1 MTDSPRVSVIL
12 VNYKGV
18 EDTLS
23 ALDAL
28 MGLPEYPKNLEIVVV
43 DNASGDGSLEAL
55 RAREKDIVVVASLT
69 NSGFAGGCNLG
80 VKNSSGEIVAFL
92 NNDAKPDTQW
102 VSAALESFDSYDNVG
117 AVASQVL
124 NWEGSHVD
132 FSGAGMAWYGMG
144 YRPLTGN
151 KVSKKP
157 QHPAPV
163 LFGTGAAMFVRR
175 SVFDALGGFDESFF
189 MFFED
194 VDFGWRLNLA
204 GYTYLYQPAS
214 VAFHRYHGSMSGIP
228 KHREQF
234 LLERNALYCLYKNLD
249 DAQLQR
255 ILQGALL
262 ASVKRA
268 VVESGVDTTQFDL
281 SRGSTSAGS
290 TELSSDALAPLF
302 AMDQFVDQLPGL
314 ITKRVEIQ
322 RTRQRSDAAIWRLFG
337 ESNAAMSTDARYL
350 RGYDTIVEA
359 FGVTNDPPALNVL
372 IVTGDP
378 IGKKLSGPGIR
389 AWHMAEALS
398 ASHDVTLVSLTG
410 VDEALSSAFR
420 LTHVEPGDDKTF
432 AGWESWADTIIF
444 QGHAME
450 LFPSLRASLK
460 HLVVDIYDPMH
471 LEQLEQAR
479 HLPAAEWDKQVADA
493 RNTIESQ
500 LSVGDY
506 FLCASERQRH
516 FYLGQLTTLGRVSPA
531 GYADDP
537 HLERLI
543 GVVPF
548 GLPGTDPTHT
558 RPVLK
563 GVVPGIGADD
573 HVIIWSGGVYDWFDP
588 LTLIRA
594 VAHLSATRPSVKL
607 FFMGTAHPHPGVP
620 EMPII
625 KASRD
630 LADELAVAGKH
641 VFFNDS
647 WVDYDD
653 RQNYLL
659 EADLGVST
667 HRSHIETTFSFRT
680 RILDYLWASLP
691 MVVTDGDHFADEVNR
706 HGLGKTVAA
715 GDVEALVTA
724 LETALFDDKFRA
736 RATKALRVVRENYR
750 WDTVL
755 EPLVRH
761 VAGIAEGSIT
771 KSTSKPVRYSPARP
785 RPPRFSIHDIGRG
798 FQRLARG
805 EFKSLV
811 RAVLRK
817 LRPRR
822 S

>member
-12 VNYKGV
+12 VNYKGAD
-18 EDTLS
+18 DTLK
-23 ALDAL
+23 ALDTL
-28 MGLPEYPKNLEIVVV
+28 MALPEYPETLEIVVV
-43 DNASGDGSLEAL
+43 DNASGDGSLDSL
-55 RAREKDIVVVASLT
+55 RQRERDIVLVASPT

-80 VKNSSGEIVAFL
+80 VKHSTGEIVAFL
-92 NNDAKPDTQW
+92 NNDAKPDTGW
-102 VSAALESFDSYDNVG
+102 VSAALESFDSYENVG

-124 NWEGSHVD
+124 NWEGTHID
-132 FSGAGMAWYGMG
+132 FSGAGMTWYGMG

-151 KVSKKP
+151 KATRKSQK
-157 QHPAPV
+157 PAPV
-163 LFGTGAAMFVRR
+163 LFGTGSAMFVRR
-175 SVFDALGGFDESFF
+175 NVFDELGGFDESFF

-204 GYTYLYQPAS
+204 GYTYLYQPQS
-214 VAFHRYHGSMSGIP
+214 VAFHRYHGSMGGIP

-255 ILQGALL
+255 ILPGALL

-281 SRGSTSAGS
+281 SRGSTSLES
-290 TELSSDALAPLF
+290 TEVDSDALTPLF
-302 AMDQFVDQLPGL
+302 AMDQFVNALPEL
-314 ITKRVEIQ
+314 IAKRSVVQ
-322 RTRQRSDAAIWRLFG
+322 STRQRSDAAIWRLFG
-337 ESNAAMSTDARYL
+337 ETNAAMSTDARYL
-350 RGYDTIVEA
+350 RGYDAIVEA
-359 FGVTNDPPALNVL
+359 FGVTDDPPAVNVL

-398 ASHDVTLVSLTG
+398 VSHDVTLVSLTG
-410 VDEALSSAFR
+410 VDQALSSAFR

-432 AGWESWADTIIF
+432 SGWESWADAIIF

-450 LFPSLRASLK
+450 LFASLRSSSK
-460 HLVVDIYDPMH
+460 HLIVDIYDPMH

-479 HLPAAEWDKQVADA
+479 HLPAEQWDTQVSDA

-500 LSVGDY
+500 LALGDY

-516 FYLGQLTTLGRVSPA
+516 FYLGQLTTLGRVNPA

-548 GLPGTDPTHT
+548 GLPGVDPRHS

-563 GVVPGIGADD
+563 GVVPGIEEDD
-573 HVIIWSGGVYDWFDP
+573 QVIIWSGGVYDWFDP

-594 VAHLSATRPSVKL
+594 VAQLSVTRPSVKL

-630 LADELAVAGKH
+630 LAEELGVAGKH

-691 MVVTDGDHFADEVNR
+691 MVVTEGDHFAEEVDR
-706 HGLGKTVAA
+706 HGLGKTVPA
-715 GDVEALVTA
+715 GDVAGLVAALDAV
-724 LETALFDDKFRA
+724 LFDDKLRA
-736 RATKALRVVRENYR
+736 RAIKALRVVREKYR
-750 WDTVL
+750 WDAVL
-755 EPLVRH
+755 GPLVDH
-761 VAGIAEGSIT
+761 VAEIAEGSIT

-785 RPPRFSIHDIGRG
+785 RPPRFSIHDVGRG

-805 EFKSLV
+805 EFTSLA
-811 RAVLRK
+811 RAVVRK